1 LTLSDELPEDLAV
14 STPPPLTAGEKI
26 DRRARVG
33 LIASD

>member
-14 STPPPLTAGEKI
+14 LVASPLTAGEKI